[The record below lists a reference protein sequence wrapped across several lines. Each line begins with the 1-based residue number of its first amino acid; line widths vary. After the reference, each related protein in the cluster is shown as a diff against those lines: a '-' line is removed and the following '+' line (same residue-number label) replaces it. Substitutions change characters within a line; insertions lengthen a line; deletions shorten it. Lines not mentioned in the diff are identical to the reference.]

1 MKKMFVIIFVS
12 LTLSS
17 SVLANKIFLSQSG
30 FNFEIPNQFVQY
42 NRDYL
47 KDNMEKILSQA
58 DEAGLV
64 RTEEFLLN
72 QMTTLEEYENIN
84 QFVSENNV
92 ANSITF
98 LLMENINTFTDE
110 EIKKNRDEIIKKI
123 AEQYQIDD
131 DVFSTFEI
139 FTLTN
144 NYRASPKIIEIFVG
158 GNYSLKWFTI
168 NRSTLKTNFGTTC
181 KVVKFNIKDHL
192 EKRSKQLLEKQKKEN
207 KI

>member
-1 MKKMFVIIFVS
+1 MFVIIIVS
-12 LTLSS
+12 ITLSS

-64 RTEEFLLN
+64 RSEEFFLN
-72 QMTTLEEYENIN
+72 QMTKLEEYENIN

-98 LLMENINTFTDE
+98 LLMENLNTFTDE
-110 EIKKNRDEIIKKI
+110 EIKKNRDEIIKKV

-131 DVFSTFEI
+131 DAFSTFEI
-139 FTLTN
+139 FTISVEGKKGHRMIHNYPYLPNFLMSDTWIEFN
-144 NYRASPKIIEIFVG
+144 NENNLRIVYSNPNTDLKSFKSFIEEVEA
-158 GNYSLKWFTI
+158 
-168 NRSTLKTNFGTTC
+168 TLKF
-181 KVVKFNIKDHL
+181 
-192 EKRSKQLLEKQKKEN
+192 R
-207 KI
+207 

>member
-1 MKKMFVIIFVS
+1 MKKMFVIIIVS

-58 DEAGLV
+58 DGAGLV

-72 QMTTLEEYENIN
+72 QMTTLEKYENIN

-139 FTLTN
+139 FTISVKGKKGHRIIHNYPYLPNFLMSDTWIEFNNKNNLRIVYSNPNTN
-144 NYRASPKIIEIFVG
+144 IKSFKSFIDEVE
-158 GNYSLKWFTI
+158 T
-168 NRSTLKTNFGTTC
+168 TLKF
-181 KVVKFNIKDHL
+181 
-192 EKRSKQLLEKQKKEN
+192 R
-207 KI
+207 

>member
-1 MKKMFVIIFVS
+1 MKKMFVIIIVS

-72 QMTTLEEYENIN
+72 QMTTLEKYENIN

-98 LLMENINTFTDE
+98 LLMENLNTFTDE
-110 EIKKNRDEIIKKI
+110 EIKKNRDEIIKKV

-131 DVFSTFEI
+131 DAFSTFEI
-139 FTLTN
+139 FTISVEGKKGHRMIHNYPYLPNFLMSDTWIEFN
-144 NYRASPKIIEIFVG
+144 NENNLRIVYSNPNTDLKSFKSFIEEVEA
-158 GNYSLKWFTI
+158 
-168 NRSTLKTNFGTTC
+168 TLKF
-181 KVVKFNIKDHL
+181 
-192 EKRSKQLLEKQKKEN
+192 R
-207 KI
+207 